1 MFIGYL
7 IYVAIAAVMTVA
19 YLTVQHI
26 RCINLVEKHQ
36 KEWSEIKKGV
46 IERGGD
52 VEGAYLA
59 YIDLL
64 WKTRDTYIGAGFPRE

>member
-7 IYVAIAAVMTVA
+7 IFVAIAAAMTVA

-36 KEWSEIKKGV
+36 KEWNEIKKGV

-52 VEGAYLA
+52 VEDAYFA
-59 YIDLL
+59 YIDRL
-64 WKTRDTYIGAGFPRE
+64 WETRDPYIGSGFPRK

>member
-7 IYVAIAAVMTVA
+7 IFVAIAVAMTVA

-26 RCINLVEKHQ
+26 RLINLIEKHQ
-36 KEWSEIKKGV
+36 KEWNEIKKGV

-52 VEGAYLA
+52 VEDAYFV
-59 YIDLL
+59 YIDRL
-64 WKTRDTYIGAGFPRE
+64 WKTRDPYIGAGFPRK